1 MWAES
6 VQYSLAAVFHP
17 IFLYLFASPACIA
30 DSETMNAMTKT
41 LRNPKSKSSS
51 RSASPR
57 AAGEAANALSI
68 PIEPPSAQS
77 PLETRSI
84 ILLCAA
90 RLLRENGY
98 AAVSLRQIANE
109 AGIRA
114 STIYYHFE
122 SKEEILFHVLEE
134 GLRVI
139 VHEVNKGVATMP
151 AGLSFHER
159 LRIVVRSHLHGLLQV
174 GDFSSANIRIYGQ
187 VPEDVRL
194 RHVKSRNAYGK
205 WWTEFL
211 KQGVA
216 EGAISPKLNLG
227 VARIFIVG
235 ALNWTVEWYDP
246 RRGSFDAFADNVCML
261 VSGGLVRA

>member
-1 MWAES
+1 MP
-6 VQYSLAAVFHP
+6 F
-17 IFLYLFASPACIA
+17 
-30 DSETMNAMTKT
+30 
-41 LRNPKSKSSS
+41 
-51 RSASPR
+51 
-57 AAGEAANALSI
+57 SI

-174 GDFSSANIRIYGQ
+174 GDFSFGKYPHLRAGSRGRDCGMPSHMSPMANGR
-187 VPEDVRL
+187 PN
-194 RHVKSRNAYGK
+194 S
-205 WWTEFL
+205 
-211 KQGVA
+211 
-216 EGAISPKLNLG
+216 
-227 VARIFIVG
+227 
-235 ALNWTVEWYDP
+235 
-246 RRGSFDAFADNVCML
+246 
-261 VSGGLVRA
+261 

>member
-1 MWAES
+1 
-6 VQYSLAAVFHP
+6 
-17 IFLYLFASPACIA
+17 
-30 DSETMNAMTKT
+30 MNSMTKT
-41 LRNPKSKSSS
+41 PRTPKSRSSS
-51 RSASPR
+51 R
-57 AAGEAANALSI
+57 GANASVAGAAADALAI
-68 PIEPPSAQS
+68 PIEAPSAQS
-77 PLETRSI
+77 SLETRSI

-98 AAVSLRQIANE
+98 AAVSLRQIATE

-139 VHEVNKGVATMP
+139 VHEVNKGVAAMP
-151 AGLSFHER
+151 AGLSFQER
-159 LRIVVRSHLHGLLQV
+159 LRVVVRSHLHGLLQV

-187 VPEDVRL
+187 VPEDVRM
-194 RHVKSRNAYGK
+194 RHARSRNAYGK

-227 VARIFIVG
+227 VARIFVVG

-246 RRGSFDAFADNVCML
+246 RRGTFDAFADNVCTL